1 MTPHVQAL
9 VKRLTTA
16 DAKIAAARELMI
28 AATRQRRS
36 EYQMARAA
44 DRCQCGH
51 RRDRHT
57 VTCSINYT
65 QGFCMA
71 KDCQC
76 RWYLQSAEVA

>member
-1 MTPHVQAL
+1 MSRLQSLLAAGL
-9 VKRLTTA
+9 VSA
-16 DAKIAAARELMI
+16 DEKVIAARELLI
-28 AATRQRRS
+28 AATRQRRK

-65 QGFCMA
+65 QGLCMA
-71 KDCQC
+71 KNCRC
-76 RWYLQSAEVA
+76 RWYLQTSER